1 MSEKEKYAAEDAAA
15 IKKLTNQILEAG
27 ENLAT
32 DLMANKWPFGLSDE
46 EIMKEGY
53 SFKSVNELFI
63 ALFIFFTNTYN
74 AKAIAKKIYN
84 LDEDDK
90 FKESMDMEVPMGNVR
105 KRKKIVE
112 TSVVEATIK
121 VREMGTLNPETKL
134 PFDLVNFRLIPA

>member
-1 MSEKEKYAAEDAAA
+1 MSEQEKYAAEDAAA

-32 DLMANKWPFGLSDE
+32 DLMADKWPFGLSDE